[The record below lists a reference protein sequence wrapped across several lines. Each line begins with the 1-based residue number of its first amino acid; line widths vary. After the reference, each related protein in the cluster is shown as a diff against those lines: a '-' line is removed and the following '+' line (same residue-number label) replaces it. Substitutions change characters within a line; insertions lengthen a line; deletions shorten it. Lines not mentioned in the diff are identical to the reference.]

1 MMITKC
7 DLCKKEIK
15 NEKVTA
21 GFGFSRKE
29 LCQNCG
35 LPILDFLK
43 KHKFIE
49 SEKTKNK
56 FKKI

>member
-1 MMITKC
+1 MMVTKC

-15 NEKVTA
+15 NEQVTA
-21 GFGFSRKE
+21 GFAYSRKE

-35 LPILDFLK
+35 IPILKFLE
-43 KHKFIE
+43 KHKFIKKE
-49 SEKTKNK
+49 GNK